1 LVKYPYQ
8 TKGER
13 LLGQI
18 SYITLW
24 VNEYDACLAFYR
36 DALGLPL
43 ETADENFAQ
52 FGTAG
57 TKLYLH
63 RLSKISALRTH
74 ALEIH
79 FAVPDVDAAYSHLL
93 ERGVQFEQQPA
104 NMPWG
109 TRMAAFRDP
118 EGNAIE
124 IVGPLDPDEPIKKL
138 HLINR

>member
-1 LVKYPYQ
+1 MRQAAQNQRREML
-8 TKGER
+8 R
-13 LLGQI
+13 RI

-24 VNEYDACLAFYR
+24 VHEYDACLSFYR
-36 DALGLPL
+36 DVLEIPL

-52 FGTAG
+52 FVTEG

-63 RLSKISALRTH
+63 RSGDKTPLRTQ

-79 FAVPDVDAAYSHLL
+79 FEVPDVDAAYNSLL
-93 ERGVQFEQQPA
+93 RRSAQFEQSPA

-109 TRMAAFRDP
+109 TRMAALRDP

-124 IVGPLDPDEPIKKL
+124 IVGPLALDESIKGYA
-138 HLINR
+138 

>member
-1 LVKYPYQ
+1 M
-8 TKGER
+8 
-13 LLGQI
+13 LGRI

-24 VNEYDACLAFYR
+24 VNKYDECLAFYR
-36 DALGLPL
+36 DVLELPL
-43 ETADENFAQ
+43 ETADQNFAQ
-52 FGTAG
+52 FATLG

-63 RLSKISALRTH
+63 RSGDESPLRNR

-79 FAVPDVDAAYSHLL
+79 FEVSNVDIAYGKLL
-93 ERGVQFEQQPA
+93 DNGVRFEQSPA

-124 IVGPLDPDEPIKKL
+124 IVGPLDPNEAMT
-138 HLINR
+138 NYV

>member
-1 LVKYPYQ
+1 M
-8 TKGER
+8 
-13 LLGQI
+13 LGRI

-24 VNEYDACLAFYR
+24 VNEYDACLGFYR
-36 DALGLPL
+36 DVLQLPM

-52 FGTAG
+52 FATQGTR
-57 TKLYLH
+57 LYLH
-63 RLSKISALRTH
+63 RLGERAPLRSH

-79 FAVPDVDAAYSHLL
+79 FEVPDVDAVYDALL
-93 ERGVQFEQQPA
+93 ERGVAFEHRPA

-124 IVGPLDPDEPIKKL
+124 IVGPLDPDEE
-138 HLINR
+138 INHYA

>member
-1 LVKYPYQ
+1 M
-8 TKGER
+8 
-13 LLGQI
+13 LGRI

-24 VNEYDACLAFYR
+24 VNQYDACLAFYR
-36 DALGLPL
+36 DLLQLPL

-52 FGTAG
+52 FATRGTR
-57 TKLYLH
+57 LYLH
-63 RLSKISALRTH
+63 RLGDTSPLRNH

-79 FAVPDVDAAYSHLL
+79 FEVPDVDAAYGELL
-93 ERGVQFEQQPA
+93 VRGVEFEHQPA

-124 IVGPLDPDEPIKKL
+124 IVGSLDEEMD
-138 HLINR
+138 NYG

>member
-1 LVKYPYQ
+1 MLA
-8 TKGER
+8 R
-13 LLGQI
+13 I

-24 VNEYDACLAFYR
+24 VNKYDECLAFYR
-36 DALGLPL
+36 DVLELPL
-43 ETADENFAQ
+43 ETADQNFAQ
-52 FGTAG
+52 FATQG

-63 RLSKISALRTH
+63 RLGDESPLRNR

-79 FAVPDVDAAYSHLL
+79 FEVPNVDAAYGKLL
-93 ERGVQFEQQPA
+93 DKGVQFEHSPT

-124 IVGPLDPDEPIKKL
+124 IVGPLDPNEAMT
-138 HLINR
+138 NYV

>member
-1 LVKYPYQ
+1 M
-8 TKGER
+8 
-13 LLGQI
+13 LGRI

-36 DALGLPL
+36 DILELPL

-52 FGTAG
+52 FATEG

-63 RLSKISALRTH
+63 RLGDKSSLRTH

-79 FAVPDVDAAYSHLL
+79 FEVPDVDAECNKLL
-93 ERGVQFEQQPA
+93 ERGVRFEQPPA

-109 TRMAAFRDP
+109 TRMAALRDP

-124 IVGPLDPDEPIKKL
+124 IVGPPDPKEVIKDYA
-138 HLINR
+138 

>member
-1 LVKYPYQ
+1 M
-8 TKGER
+8 
-13 LLGQI
+13 LGRI

-24 VNEYDACLAFYR
+24 VAEYDACLAFYR
-36 DALGLPL
+36 DVLDLPL

-52 FGTAG
+52 FATQGTRF
-57 TKLYLH
+57 YLH
-63 RLSKISALRTH
+63 RLQDKTPLRSR

-79 FAVPDVDAAYSHLL
+79 FEVSDVDAVYDKLL
-93 ERGVQFEQQPA
+93 ARGVRFEDRPA

-124 IVGPLDPDEPIKKL
+124 IIGPLQS
-138 HLINR
+138 

>member
-1 LVKYPYQ
+1 M
-8 TKGER
+8 
-13 LLGQI
+13 LGRI

-24 VNEYDACLAFYR
+24 VNKYDECLAFYR
-36 DALGLPL
+36 DVLDLPL

-52 FGTAG
+52 FATEG

-63 RLSKISALRTH
+63 RLGDNSPLRAH

-79 FAVPDVDAAYSHLL
+79 FEVLDVDMEYNKLL
-93 ERGVQFEQQPA
+93 ERGAQFEQSPA

-109 TRMAAFRDP
+109 TRMGALRDP

-124 IVGPLDPDEPIKKL
+124 IVGPLDPREEIKSYF
-138 HLINR
+138 